1 MIQKLINHLLD
12 SIDVNPIDLT
22 LTISESIPS
31 FPGSPKPQF
40 IHWSNLKENGYN
52 LELLFLSSHTGT
64 HLDAP
69 YHFAKNGVKIDQIP
83 LDRLL
88 GKAILIK
95 LQKTKNTAITK
106 SDIILFEKNNY
117 KIPNHSSIFFY
128 FLWQKNLKNNNYFTE
143 NPGLDISSAKYLTS
157 KKVNLIGI
165 DSPSIDLGQ
174 NTSFNVHNILSKNN
188 ILIVENLTNLNKII
202 TKEFNFIILPL
213 KLKGAT
219 GSPVRAIAS

>member
-12 SIDVNPIDLT
+12 SIDVNLIDLT

-69 YHFAKNGVKIDQIP
+69 YHFAKNGTKIDQIS

-106 SDIILFEKNNY
+106 SDILLFEKNNY

-128 FLWQKNLKNNNYFTE
+128 TGWQKNLKNNNYFTE

-188 ILIVENLTNLNKII
+188 ILIVENLTNLNKI
-202 TKEFNFIILPL
+202 TTREFNFTILPL
-213 KLKGAT
+213 KLKDAT